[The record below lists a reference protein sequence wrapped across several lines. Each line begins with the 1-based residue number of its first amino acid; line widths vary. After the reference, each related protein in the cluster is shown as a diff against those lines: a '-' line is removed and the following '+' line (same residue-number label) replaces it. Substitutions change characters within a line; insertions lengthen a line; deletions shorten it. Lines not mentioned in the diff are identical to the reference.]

1 LSASRR
7 APLLIIFLTVFIDL
21 LGFGIVLPLLPRY
34 AKHFDADGL
43 TLGLLMASFSAMQFL
58 FAPLW
63 GRVSDRVG
71 RRPILILGL
80 AGSMVF
86 YTLFGYCT
94 SLGAEGTLIGL
105 GILPWLF
112 ICRIGAGIAGATIP
126 TAQAYIADVTGP
138 TERAKGMALIG
149 AAFGVGFTFGPLLGA
164 GFVPG
169 DISDFGSREGGKVA
183 AALGV
188 THEQSQ
194 QIGAIVDDYRRERQ
208 ELGRSSTARQ
218 REELK
223 KSRDE
228 RIATVLSAEQEATL
242 HQMGVPSPAPG
253 YVAGFLSGLAMLSA
267 IFLLPESL
275 QPGKRAETRHWLDI
289 TSLKAAISAPA
300 IGMILI
306 TMFLTTFAFGQF
318 ESTLSLLTEFL
329 GLADRDNYLV
339 FAYIGFILSL
349 SQGMLVRRL
358 LPRLG
363 EYKMGV
369 AGTILMTIGLVLIAV
384 AANRESKTM
393 LYSVL
398 PIVVIGFSSLNPSLQ
413 SLLSRHT
420 AATQQ
425 GGVLG
430 VGQSISAL
438 ARILAPILGLTLN
451 DRNITLPYWTAAA
464 IMAGGVVLTIALRRP
479 EDVAGHAAEAS
490 PAS

>member
-1 LSASRR
+1 MSSSRR
-7 APLLIIFLTVFIDL
+7 APLAIIFITVFIDL

-80 AGSMVF
+80 AGSAFF

-94 SLGAEGTLIGL
+94 SLGAEGTMLGL
-105 GILPWLF
+105 GVLPWLF

-138 TERAKGMALIG
+138 AERGKGMALIG
-149 AAFGVGFTFGPLLGA
+149 AAFGIGFTFGPLLGA

-169 DISDFGSREGGKVA
+169 DISDFGSRQGSQVA
-183 AALGV
+183 RALEV
-188 THEQSQ
+188 TPEQSTE
-194 QIGAIVDDYRRERQ
+194 IGRFVDDYARERRS
-208 ELGRSSTARQ
+208 LGRSNTSRQ

-223 KSRDE
+223 KARDAK
-228 RIATVLSAEQEATL
+228 IASVLTPEQQSTL
-242 HQMGVPSPAPG
+242 HRLGAPSAAPG
-253 YVAGFLSGLAMLSA
+253 YVAGVLSGLALLSA

-275 QPGKRAETRHWLDI
+275 PPGGTAQERHWLDI
-289 TSLKAAISAPA
+289 SQLRHAVSQPG
-300 IGMILI
+300 IGLILL

-339 FAYIGFILSL
+339 FAYIGFVLSL

-358 LPRLG
+358 IPRLG
-363 EYKMGV
+363 EVITGLI
-369 AGTILMTIGLVLIAV
+369 GTLLMTAGLLLIGL
-384 AANRESKTM
+384 AATRESTGM
-393 LYSVL
+393 LYGVL
-398 PIVVIGFSSLNPSLQ
+398 PIVVVGFSALNPSLQ
-413 SLLSRHT
+413 SLLSRRT
-420 AATQQ
+420 SASQQ

-430 VGQSISAL
+430 LGQSMSAL
-438 ARILAPILGLTLN
+438 ARILAPVLGLTLN
-451 DRNITLPYWTAAA
+451 DVNITLPYWTGAG
-464 IMAGGVVLTIALRRP
+464 IMTVGILLTLSLRQP
-479 EDVAGHAAEAS
+479 EATETMGAS
-490 PAS
+490 AQ